1 MSSKP
6 VAGEN
11 ARTDGEAPDDKKDGV
26 RLESDGG
33 TKRLIDLPDYRRD
46 ILLALAHSGPT
57 NGHRIMD
64 VLSALR
70 GEKTNDGRFYPN
82 LNALVDYGLV
92 EKRENEHDKR
102 SHEYALSKRGRET
115 IREHAQ
121 RIAGAIEAIDG
132 GAR

>member
-6 VAGEN
+6 GAGER
-11 ARTDGEAPDDKKDGV
+11 ARTDGEAPTDKKTDV

-33 TKRLIDLPDYRRD
+33 AKRLIDLPDYRRD
-46 ILLALAHSGPT
+46 VLLALAHSGPA

-64 VLSALR
+64 ALGALR
-70 GEKTNDGRFYPN
+70 GDDITDGGFYPN
-82 LNALVDYGLV
+82 LNALVDAGLV

-102 SHEYALSKRGRET
+102 SHEYALSERGRET

-121 RIAGAIEAIDG
+121 RIAGALEAIDG

>member
-6 VAGEN
+6 SAGEN
-11 ARTDGEAPDDKKDGV
+11 ARTDRDAPTDKNTGV
-26 RLESDGG
+26 RFESDGG
-33 TKRLIDLPDYRRD
+33 SKRLIELPDYRRD
-46 ILLALAHSGPT
+46 ILLALAHSGAA

-64 VLSALR
+64 ILGAIH
-70 GEKTNDGRFYPN
+70 GEETNDGRFYPN
-82 LNALVDYGLV
+82 LNALVDNGLI

-121 RIAGAIEAIDG
+121 RLQGAIEALNG
-132 GAR
+132 GA

>member
-6 VAGEN
+6 GAGEN
-11 ARTDGEAPDDKKDGV
+11 ARTSGDAPTNKNTDV

-33 TKRLIDLPDYRRD
+33 SKRLIDLPGYRRD
-46 ILLALAHSGPT
+46 ILLALAHSGPA

-70 GEKTNDGRFYPN
+70 GEEITDGGFYPN
-82 LNALVDYGLV
+82 LNALVDEGLI
-92 EKRENEHDKR
+92 EKHEQKHNKR
-102 SHEYALSKRGRET
+102 SNEYALSERGRET

-121 RIAGAIEAIDG
+121 RIAGALEAIDG